1 MEPFGIGIAGL
12 GIAGLSTF
20 GAFGLA
26 FRSRRR
32 RLLKA
37 SAAAA
42 PAPAPR
48 SAADRLEALGA
59 AQAELALRVDA
70 IAAEARGPEERLQ
83 AMAGQLLGLIRDK
96 NATLETAL
104 AGLDQLRSRMRTLEQ
119 MGAPAEARS
128 LYDGL
133 AARLDALGT
142 AQAALEAAV
151 EARLAA
157 ADPTDAAALARQL
170 AEQIAGLEEKR
181 AAGVEAMLGRLAPVE
196 SRLAAAEQAREAEGA
211 AARELLKRLE
221 ARVEAG
227 LEARTTE
234 AGATR
239 TELAALRAEAGAAR
253 ALGEQLGRLLA
264 QKDGLAETLV
274 TRLAALESDLV
285 ARDPGPAIELIDAR
299 LAAIEEGNPFAEV
312 SDQLTRLYAQKDATV
327 ERMLARLAPLEARLA
342 ELDPQAALDRFAERL
357 EAVQGRVAVIESAGN
372 PFAEVSEQLTALYAQ
387 KDATVETVFARL
399 APLEARLEEIGRGLD
414 RVAPLAED
422 DPRAALDGL
431 RVRLEALHWAQGET
445 AAGLAA
451 LRAAAGERAAGEGT
465 LSEIADR
472 LTRLYAQ
479 KDAALAAVIDR
490 LGPLEARLATVEA
503 GAPAAEAVAETAAE
517 ALAAARAASGM
528 IAARA
533 AEDATALFADRIA
546 ALEAR
551 LPRAR
556 IAGFSEET
564 GLEAILAL
572 PRVVSLH
579 RQ

>member
-1 MEPFGIGIAGL
+1 
-12 GIAGLSTF
+12 
-20 GAFGLA
+20 
-26 FRSRRR
+26 
-32 RLLKA
+32 
-37 SAAAA
+37 
-42 PAPAPR
+42 
-48 SAADRLEALGA
+48 
-59 AQAELALRVDA
+59 
-70 IAAEARGPEERLQ
+70 
-83 AMAGQLLGLIRDK
+83 
-96 NATLETAL
+96 
-104 AGLDQLRSRMRTLEQ
+104 
-119 MGAPAEARS
+119 
-128 LYDGL
+128 
-133 AARLDALGT
+133 
-142 AQAALEAAV
+142 
-151 EARLAA
+151 
-157 ADPTDAAALARQL
+157 
-170 AEQIAGLEEKR
+170 
-181 AAGVEAMLGRLAPVE
+181 
-196 SRLAAAEQAREAEGA
+196 
-211 AARELLKRLE
+211 
-221 ARVEAG
+221 
-227 LEARTTE
+227 
-234 AGATR
+234 
-239 TELAALRAEAGAAR
+239 
-253 ALGEQLGRLLA
+253 
-264 QKDGLAETLV
+264 
-274 TRLAALESDLV
+274 
-285 ARDPGPAIELIDAR
+285 
-299 LAAIEEGNPFAEV
+299 
-312 SDQLTRLYAQKDATV
+312 
-327 ERMLARLAPLEARLA
+327 
-342 ELDPQAALDRFAERL
+342 
-357 EAVQGRVAVIESAGN
+357 VIESAGN

-517 ALAAARAASGM
+517 TAAEALAAARAASGM